1 MPAKNGGPNL
11 TRRLIDINGDAGAF
25 ITVYATGPVRAWRV
39 QESIIKLADGS
50 AVTPQGFVIQI
61 PNDGTAAPGFNTS
74 FARPAASEANEPG
87 EFPYFENWN
96 HISEHGPVGEVFANV
111 GNPTAGSGI
120 GATNAIA
127 LFNIRSLTAT
137 ATTIEIVEYF

>member
-11 TRRLIDINGDAGAF
+11 TRRLIDINGDAGAL
-25 ITVYATGPVRAWRV
+25 ISIIATGPCRGWRIT
-39 QESIIKLADGS
+39 ESIIKLSDGS
-50 AVTPQGFVIQI
+50 AVTPQGFTIQI
-61 PNDGTAAPGFNTS
+61 PNDGTAAPGFNTT

-111 GNPTAGSGI
+111 GNANPGSGI
-120 GATNAIA
+120 GATAAIE
-127 LFNIRSLTAT
+127 LCRIRSLTAT